1 MQKTRLYKRC
11 LPVIALVLVLALPLV
26 SLAESYKVV
35 TGGGLNLR
43 KEPSLNSSVLG
54 QYPTGTWMTV
64 LETTGDWSKVQV
76 NGKTGYVLSKYLT
89 DSNVNNTLTVR
100 TNTGIGLNVR
110 TAPSLTGDIVTSF
123 KNGST
128 VTVLSK
134 GNGWYKVQQ
143 GDVAGYVASRFLSGN
158 AGSTTKPSGKQGVVK
173 NPGANQVLLLRETA
187 STDARVLGYYRNGT
201 SRHHSGRKR
210 QLLQGERRRQVRLH
224 DEEVHL
230 RGGFF
235 LRRCLHPAEGPLH
248 RQAGEPQRQRHREF
262 PQGPRPERL
271 HHQGVPHW
279 HRDSGDRSGRCV
291 VQGHHRRHRRLC
303 EPLLLSG
310 REIRRLS
317 LPNSKDQRVPNTR
330 WSFCI
335 LFWVFHR
342 PGKCQLHRVLLGFPL
357 SIFGAENFIKMPAW
371 FSLHAGILCEPRGPS
386 PSGGL
391 FCSTRRKITPDR
403 RAVAPVVPR
412 R

>member
-1 MQKTRLYKRC
+1 MKIKKYAHKKHFIRTISLWF
-11 LPVIALVLVLALPLV
+11 LVLALALPLV

-201 SRHHSGRKR
+201 AVTILGESGSFYK
-210 QLLQGERRRQVRLH
+210 VS
-224 DEEVHL
+224 V
-230 RGGFF
+230 GGKTGYMMKKFISVV
-235 LRRCLHPAEGPLH
+235 GSS
-248 RQAGEPQRQRHREF
+248 
-262 PQGPRPERL
+262 
-271 HHQGVPHW
+271 
-279 HRDSGDRSGRCV
+279 SGAAST
-291 VQGHHRRHRRLC
+291 
-303 EPLLLSG
+303 
-310 REIRRLS
+310 
-317 LPNSKDQRVPNTR
+317 LPKAPFTAKLVNPNGNG
-330 WSFCI
+330 I
-335 LFWVFHR
+335 V
-342 PGKCQLHRVLLGFPL
+342 
-357 SIFGAENFIKMPAW
+357 NF
-371 FSLHAGILCEPRGPS
+371 
-386 PSGGL
+386 
-391 FCSTRRKITPDR
+391 R
-403 RAVAPVVPR
+403 RAPGLSASTIKAYPIGTEIQVTEVGDVWCKATIDGTEGYVSRYFFQVVK
-412 R
+412 

>member
-11 LPVIALVLVLALPLV
+11 LPVIALVLAVSLPLV

-43 KEPSLNSSVLG
+43 KEPSLNASVLG

-89 DSNVNNTLTVR
+89 DSNVANTLTVR

-143 GDVAGYVASRFLSGN
+143 GDVVGYVASRFLSGN
-158 AGSTTKPSGKQGVVK
+158 TGSGSTAKPSGKQGVVK

-201 SRHHSGRKR
+201 AVTILGESGSFYKVSVGGKTGYMMKKFISVVGSSSGAASTLPKAPFTAKLVNPNGNGIVNFRKAPGLSASIIKAYPIGTEIQVTEVGDVWCKATIDGTEGYVSRYFF
-210 QLLQGERRRQVRLH
+210 QV
-224 DEEVHL
+224 V
-230 RGGFF
+230 
-235 LRRCLHPAEGPLH
+235 
-248 RQAGEPQRQRHREF
+248 
-262 PQGPRPERL
+262 
-271 HHQGVPHW
+271 
-279 HRDSGDRSGRCV
+279 
-291 VQGHHRRHRRLC
+291 
-303 EPLLLSG
+303 
-310 REIRRLS
+310 
-317 LPNSKDQRVPNTR
+317 K
-330 WSFCI
+330 
-335 LFWVFHR
+335 
-342 PGKCQLHRVLLGFPL
+342 
-357 SIFGAENFIKMPAW
+357 
-371 FSLHAGILCEPRGPS
+371 
-386 PSGGL
+386 
-391 FCSTRRKITPDR
+391 
-403 RAVAPVVPR
+403 
-412 R
+412 

>member
-11 LPVIALVLVLALPLV
+11 LPVIALVLAVSLPLV

-43 KEPSLNSSVLG
+43 KEPSLNASVLG

-89 DSNVNNTLTVR
+89 DSNVSNTLTVR

-143 GDVAGYVASRFLSGN
+143 GDVVGYVASRFLSGN
-158 AGSTTKPSGKQGVVK
+158 TGSGSTAKPSGKQGVVK

-201 SRHHSGRKR
+201 AVTILGESGSFSKV
-210 QLLQGERRRQVRLH
+210 L
-224 DEEVHL
+224 
-230 RGGFF
+230 
-235 LRRCLHPAEGPLH
+235 CLAVVSLPTLPLIS
-248 RQAGEPQRQRHREF
+248 ASLTSSSAKLSSCIFVIKTGNILT
-262 PQGPRPERL
+262 PRAMTNITQNTTTAASIYPS
-271 HHQGVPHW
+271 PF
-279 HRDSGDRSGRCV
+279 
-291 VQGHHRRHRRLC
+291 
-303 EPLLLSG
+303 
-310 REIRRLS
+310 LS
-317 LPNSKDQRVPNTR
+317 LM
-330 WSFCI
+330 I
-335 LFWVFHR
+335 L
-342 PGKCQLHRVLLGFPL
+342 
-357 SIFGAENFIKMPAW
+357 
-371 FSLHAGILCEPRGPS
+371 
-386 PSGGL
+386 
-391 FCSTRRKITPDR
+391 
-403 RAVAPVVPR
+403 
-412 R
+412 